1 MNIQGVSTGNLTINQ
16 RLFVL
21 IILFIGLPFF
31 LLGAFWYQSS
41 HRSD

>member
-21 IILFIGLPFF
+21 IILFIGPL
-31 LLGAFWYQSS
+31 LLGASGTS
-41 HRSD
+41 RLPKD